1 MTAHQTN
8 AVVVLTLGHPFEVQ
22 ETVEQI
28 QHDINGVSSPH
39 VALVTVT
46 DGHGIQRRINAAQ
59 IVEFYD
65 KRAWSVWER
74 SGLGTA
80 G

>member
-1 MTAHQTN
+1 MTAHETS
-8 AVVVLTLGHPFEVQ
+8 AVVVLTFGHPFEVQ
-22 ETVEQI
+22 ETVDQI
-28 QHDINGVSSPH
+28 QHAIHGGTSPH
-39 VALVTVT
+39 ITLVTVT
-46 DGHGIQRRINAAQ
+46 DAHGIQRKINAAQ